1 LSITINSIHQQ
12 LSYVYQLFSIKV
24 IPVQFQC
31 CSMLQVFDTFCVI
44 QSARVRGGEYYVQHV
59 LHSLILL
66 ALTKYTNS

>member
-1 LSITINSIHQQ
+1 
-12 LSYVYQLFSIKV
+12 
-24 IPVQFQC
+24 
-31 CSMLQVFDTFCVI
+31 MLQVFDTFCVI